1 VPETAAEVVLAS
13 AAVIGFPAKDLEDV
27 VRHLEGRARL
37 ALQARD
43 PRAAAYLEAV
53 ARTADYV
60 NRS

>member
-1 VPETAAEVVLAS
+1 
-13 AAVIGFPAKDLEDV
+13 
-27 VRHLEGRARL
+27 VRHLDGRAQL

>member
-1 VPETAAEVVLAS
+1 
-13 AAVIGFPAKDLEDV
+13 
-27 VRHLEGRARL
+27 
-37 ALQARD
+37 LQPSD

>member
-1 VPETAAEVVLAS
+1 VVLAG
-13 AAVIGFPAKDLEDV
+13 AAVIGFPARDLDDV
-27 VRHLEGRARL
+27 VRHLDGRAQL